1 MMLQRL
7 LLCFVGICCNLC
19 PLIVQAQDK
28 QPNYAPQLAPL
39 FEKGYLKVAMYQRD
53 TPPFYFVDETGKLTG
68 IDVELLRGFA
78 QQLGLRV
85 EFDRSAKTI
94 IGAINMVDNGQAD
107 LAICKLSI
115 TMDRAR
121 RVLFTQP
128 YIKLRK
134 ALLVNRVLL
143 QQQRNGRS
151 KQETIMNLQGTIGV
165 LGNTAYKKYAKQR
178 FKHAQIKEYPSWKE
192 AVEAVRQ
199 QQIIAAFR
207 DEAEIKK
214 VILDNKDDAVK
225 LLTVVLE
232 EDYDPKGIALPDNAQ
247 YLRFLLEFYIQ
258 SLGLE
263 LSANRVL
270 FDYQD
275 VIDTIHRNN
284 Q

>member
-1 MMLQRL
+1 MLNKIATVLFCLVCQSFAL
-7 LLCFVGICCNLC
+7 AA
-19 PLIVQAQDK
+19 PTPDT
-28 QPNYAPQLAPL
+28 QPDYAPQLAPL
-39 FEKGYLKVAMYQRD
+39 FEKGYLRVAMYQRD
-53 TPPFYFVDETGKLTG
+53 TPPFYFTDESGKLTG
-68 IDVELLRGFA
+68 IDVELIKGFA

-94 IGAINMVDNGQAD
+94 IGAINMVDDGHAD

-115 TMDRAR
+115 TMGRAK

-151 KQETIMNLQGTIGV
+151 KQETIMSLQGTIGV
-165 LGNTAYKKYAKQR
+165 LGNTAYTKYAKQR
-178 FKHAQIKEYPSWKE
+178 FKQAEIREYPSWKE
-192 AVEAVRQ
+192 AVDAVRKQ
-199 QQIIAAFR
+199 EIIAAFR

-225 LLTVVLE
+225 LLTVVLD
-232 EDYDPKGIALPDNAQ
+232 EDYDPKGIALPDHAF
-247 YLRFLLEFYIQ
+247 YLRSLLEFYVQ

-263 LSANRVL
+263 LSANKVL

-275 VIDTIHRNN
+275 VIDTIHRSN